1 MKAII
6 FNCAEKESA
15 TGLPTLYKSMN
26 PLSLVVTFLVKG
38 VLTRGQLGLEE
49 IIHQYIRYDEIQEAI
64 NVLST
69 MNWNTMGQRCFICLS
84 AICNHLLKQKLTPAR
99 EGKRLFIFLMYF
111 CGVLV
116 IHVWI
121 MTMYLL
127 TV

>member
-1 MKAII
+1 MTIL

-15 TGLPTLYKSMN
+15 TGLHTLYQSIN
-26 PLSLVVTFLVKG
+26 PLSLVVISLVKG

-49 IIHQYIRYDEIQEAI
+49 IIHQHIRYDEIQEAI

-69 MNWNTMGQRCFICLS
+69 MNWNTMGQRCFVCLS

-99 EGKRLFIFLMYF
+99 EGERSFVFLMDF

-116 IHVWI
+116 IHVGI

-127 TV
+127 AV

>member
-1 MKAII
+1 M
-6 FNCAEKESA
+6 
-15 TGLPTLYKSMN
+15 
-26 PLSLVVTFLVKG
+26 
-38 VLTRGQLGLEE
+38 E

-69 MNWNTMGQRCFICLS
+69 MNWNTMGQQCFICLS

-99 EGKRLFIFLMYF
+99 EGKRLFVFLMDF
-111 CGVLV
+111 CDVLL

-121 MTMYLL
+121 MTMCLL